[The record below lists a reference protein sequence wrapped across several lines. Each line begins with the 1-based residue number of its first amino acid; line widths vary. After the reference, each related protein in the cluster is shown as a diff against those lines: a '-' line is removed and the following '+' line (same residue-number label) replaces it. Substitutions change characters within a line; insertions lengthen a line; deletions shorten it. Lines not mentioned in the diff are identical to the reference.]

1 MPTHLPEKTAYF
13 LEAECLQMARRRL
26 HCEHL
31 EAVKIGP
38 TRPTGSGPNW
48 ELLAF
53 KPELDERAYYNAMRA
68 INLLRRVYALAR
80 KR

>member
-1 MPTHLPEKTAYF
+1 MHAHPPEKAADF
-13 LEAECLQMARRRL
+13 LEAECLKMARRRL
-26 HCEHL
+26 NCENL

-38 TRPTGSGPNW
+38 TRPSGSGPNW

-53 KPELDERAYYNAMRA
+53 KPEFDGRAYENAMRA

>member
-1 MPTHLPEKTAYF
+1 MHSHLPEKNADF
-13 LEAECLQMARRRL
+13 LEAECLRLARRRL

-38 TRPTGSGPNW
+38 TRPLGSGPNW
-48 ELLAF
+48 EFLAF
-53 KPELDERAYYNAMRA
+53 KPELHDRAYDNAMRA
-68 INLLRRVYALAR
+68 INLLRRAYALAR

>member
-1 MPTHLPEKTAYF
+1 MHASIPEKAVDF
-13 LEAECLQMARRRL
+13 LEAECLKMARRRL

-38 TRPTGSGPNW
+38 TRPMGSGPNW

-53 KPELDERAYYNAMRA
+53 KPELHGRAYDNAMRA
-68 INLLRRVYALAR
+68 VQILRQIYVLAR

>member
-1 MPTHLPEKTAYF
+1 MHAHLPEKTADF
-13 LEAECLQMARRRL
+13 LEAECLKMARRRL

-38 TRPTGSGPNW
+38 TRPSGSGPNW

-53 KPELDERAYYNAMRA
+53 KPELDERAYENAMRA